1 MTKNSNYYKK
11 LLNRYLAN
19 ACTPAEAEE
28 LFSYLEKDES
38 NRVLLDKLKSEF
50 FDPSPTPRVN
60 HDYEEKVRTALLAQ
74 IEPTPVVQMNGRRR
88 WLRIAAAA
96 AVIGILSISTFL
108 LLRQPRPSN
117 QVAKKEE
124 HKDRFKNDVLPGGEK
139 AVLVLGNGEKI
150 ILDSAG
156 NGMLTE
162 QGTAKIIKL
171 ENGQLRYNA
180 AAGNPGEIVYN
191 TIATPRGGQYQVIL
205 PDETKVWLNASSSL
219 RFPTAFA
226 GKERRVQISGE
237 AYFEVAKNPS
247 QPFLVSINGGSEV
260 EVLGTHFNIMAYGDE
275 RAVKTTLLE
284 GAINFR
290 NGTAEKK
297 LKPGQ
302 QVQLQNGT
310 LKLEVDVDIDQ
321 VVAWKNGLFDFS
333 DDVIPDIMRQLSR
346 WYDIE
351 VAYDGPVPEGHYAG
365 AVRRQSNISE
375 VLKMLE
381 LAGDVR
387 FEIQGKKVTVKKQ
400 S

>member
-1 MTKNSNYYKK
+1 MIKDSDYYKG
-11 LLNRYLAN
+11 LLSRYLNN

-38 NRVLLDKLKSEF
+38 NRVLLGKLKSEF
-50 FDPSPTPRVN
+50 FDASPTLRVN
-60 HDYEEKVRTALLAQ
+60 HNYEEKVRTALLAQ
-74 IEPTPVVQMNGRRR
+74 IQPAPVVQMSGRRR

-96 AVIGILSISTFL
+96 AVIGILSVSTFL
-108 LLRQPRPSN
+108 LLRQPTPTTQTARP
-117 QVAKKEE
+117 VE
-124 HKDRFKNDVLPGGEK
+124 HLDRFKNDVLPGGEK
-139 AVLVLGNGEKI
+139 AVLVLANGEKI

-180 AAGNPGEIVYN
+180 AAGKGGEVVYN
-191 TIATPRGGQYQVIL
+191 TIVTPRGGQYQIIL

-219 RFPTAFA
+219 RFPTAFV
-226 GKERRVQISGE
+226 GKERRVEISGE
-237 AYFEVAKNPS
+237 AYFEVEKNPS

-260 EVLGTHFNIMAYGDE
+260 EVLGTHFNIMAYADE
-275 RAVKTTLLE
+275 RVVKTTLLE
-284 GAINFR
+284 GAVNFR
-290 NGTAEKK
+290 NGAASKK
-297 LKPGQ
+297 LRPGQ
-302 QVQLQNGT
+302 QVQLQNST
-310 LKLEVDVDIDQ
+310 LKLEDNVDIDQ

-351 VAYDGPVPEGHYAG
+351 VVYDGPVPEGHYAG